1 MTATGCVLFA
11 KRLERGR
18 FVWPQATSGSGF
30 ADASPVIDAA
40 GGHRLAAAGA
50 HLGAAA
56 VGVTCEILL
65 HNFFRADED
74 ANAQSS
80 CDTPRM
86 SVATLPDLNAL
97 PADAL
102 RALILAQ
109 HEQLISREREIE
121 HLQLLLAKLHR
132 MQFGR
137 KSEKLQRQIEQLELR
152 LEELESHRSEKE
164 CNAAEPAS
172 VIASSTPTATKPT
185 RRALPDHLPRQTR
198 RHEPKETVC
207 PQCQGELRK
216 LGEDVSEMLEYVP
229 ASFVVIRHVRTKLS
243 CTKCDCIVQA
253 EAPSRP
259 IERGVAGPGLLAHV
273 LVSKYCDHLPLYR
286 QSEMYARQDVELE
299 RSTLAD
305 WVGSTSRLLQ
315 PLVEALRRYVTAA
328 DKLHADDTPVP
339 VLSPGNGKTK
349 TGRLWTYVR
358 DDRPAGDSAAPA
370 VWFAYSP
377 DRKGEHPERHLEKFR
392 GTLQADAYAGF
403 NQLYE
408 NGRIQQAACW
418 AHVRRKFYDL
428 EQAHASPVAR
438 EALVRIGALYG
449 IEETI
454 RGKPPDERRAVR
466 QAQSKPLLDF
476 LRQWFE
482 ATLSKLSRKSET
494 TVAIR
499 YALSRWDALTRYIE
513 DGHIEIDNNAAERS
527 LRGVALGRKNYLFAG
542 SDTGGERAA
551 VIYSLIGS
559 AKLTGLDPEAYLREV
574 LTRIADHPI
583 NRIEELLPWNIGSTP
598 AEVST

>member
-1 MTATGCVLFA
+1 
-11 KRLERGR
+11 
-18 FVWPQATSGSGF
+18 
-30 ADASPVIDAA
+30 
-40 GGHRLAAAGA
+40 
-50 HLGAAA
+50 
-56 VGVTCEILL
+56 
-65 HNFFRADED
+65 
-74 ANAQSS
+74 
-80 CDTPRM
+80 M
-86 SVATLPDLNAL
+86 SVLALPDLNAL

-109 HEQLISREREIE
+109 HTQLITQDEQLLSREREIE
-121 HLQLLLAKLHR
+121 HLKLLLAKLHR

-137 KSEKLQRQIEQLELR
+137 KSEKLTRQIEQLELR
-152 LEELESHRSEKE
+152 LEELESNRSEKE
-164 CNAAEPAS
+164 PNAPEPAP
-172 VIASSTPTATKPT
+172 VPASSTPTAAKPT
-185 RRALPDHLPRQTR
+185 RRALPDHLPRQIR
-198 RHEPKETVC
+198 RHEPQETVC
-207 PQCQGELRK
+207 PECQGELRK

-259 IERGVAGPGLLAHV
+259 IERGMAGPGLLAHV

-305 WVGSTSRLLQ
+305 WVGGSARLLE
-315 PLVEALRRYVTAA
+315 PLVEALRRYVMAA
-328 DKLHADDTPVP
+328 SKLHADDTPVP
-339 VLSPGNGKTK
+339 VLAPGQGKTK

-358 DDRPAGDSAAPA
+358 DDRPAGDTASPA

-377 DRKGEHPERHLEKFR
+377 DRKGEHPAQHLEKFH

-408 NGRIQQAACW
+408 NGRIEQAACW

-428 EQAHASPVAR
+428 QQAHASPTAT
-438 EALVRIGALYG
+438 EALERIGALYR
-449 IEETI
+449 IEEPV
-454 RGKPPDERRAVR
+454 RGRPPDERRQVR
-466 QAQSKPLLDF
+466 QEQAKPLLDS
-476 LRQWFE
+476 LRQWFD

-499 YALSRWDALTRYIE
+499 YALSRWDALTRYIK
-513 DGHIEIDNNAAERS
+513 DGYIEIDNNAAERS

-542 SDTGGERAA
+542 SDRGGDRAA
-551 VIYSLIGS
+551 AIYGLIGS
-559 AKLTGLDPEAYLREV
+559 AKLNGLDPEAYLREV

-583 NRIEELLPWNIGSTP
+583 NRIEALLPWNINSTP
-598 AEVST
+598 EVST

>member
-1 MTATGCVLFA
+1 MAV
-11 KRLERGR
+11 
-18 FVWPQATSGSGF
+18 
-30 ADASPVIDAA
+30 AS
-40 GGHRLAAAGA
+40 
-50 HLGAAA
+50 
-56 VGVTCEILL
+56 
-65 HNFFRADED
+65 
-74 ANAQSS
+74 
-80 CDTPRM
+80 
-86 SVATLPDLNAL
+86 LPDLKVL

-109 HEQLISREREIE
+109 HEQLLSTESTLTATQEQLQSREREIE
-121 HLQLLLAKLHR
+121 HLQLLLAKLQR

-137 KSEKLQRQIEQLELR
+137 KSEKLERQIEQLELR
-152 LEELESHRSEKE
+152 LEELESKRSEQ
-164 CNAAEPAS
+164 EPSAS
-172 VIASSTPTATKPT
+172 TPAPVTASSTPITRST

-229 ASFVVIRHVRTKLS
+229 ASFVVVRHVRTKLN

-259 IERGVAGPGLLAHV
+259 IERGMAGPGLLAHV

-286 QSEMYARQDVELE
+286 QSEIYARQGVELE
-299 RSTLAD
+299 RSTMAD
-305 WVGSTSRLLQ
+305 WVGGCSQLLS
-315 PLVEALRRYVTAA
+315 PLIDALSRYVMAA
-328 DKLHADDTPVP
+328 GKLHADDTPVP
-339 VLSPGNGKTK
+339 VLAPGQGKTK

-358 DDRPAGDSAAPA
+358 DDRPAGDTAAPA

-377 DRKGEHPERHLEKFR
+377 DRKGEHPAQHLEKFR

-408 NGRIQQAACW
+408 DGRIQQAACW
-418 AHVRRKFYDL
+418 AHVRRHFYDL
-428 EQAHASPVAR
+428 EQAHSSPVAH
-438 EALVRIGALYG
+438 EALQRIGALYG
-449 IEETI
+449 IEEPI
-454 RGKPPDERRAVR
+454 RGRPPDERRALR
-466 QAQSKPLLDF
+466 QTQSKPLLDS

-542 SDTGGERAA
+542 SDAGGERAA
-551 VIYSLIGS
+551 AIYSLIGS
-559 AKLTGLDPEAYLREV
+559 AKLNGLDPEAYLRHV

-583 NRIEELLPWNIGSTP
+583 NRIDQLLPWNLNCTS